1 MNMWTGFADADLA
14 LLLGVQATLN
24 ESIQAA
30 GAGRDW
36 RLPTE
41 CVPAIGRMLLRCVA
55 LRCVALRCD
64 EAVANVPKYRYVD
77 AWEKLSVSAGS
88 TIGVMTQR
96 GRN

>member
-1 MNMWTGFADADLA
+1 MDGLRGRRSRAVA
-14 LLLGVQATLN
+14 GVQAALD

-36 RLPTE
+36 RLPAE
-41 CVPAIGRMLLRCVA
+41 CVPTIGRML
-55 LRCVALRCD
+55 LRCD

>member
-55 LRCVALRCD
+55 LRCVATRRWRTCR
-64 EAVANVPKYRYVD
+64 NTGTSTHGR
-77 AWEKLSVSAGS
+77 SSA
-88 TIGVMTQR
+88 
-96 GRN
+96 

>member
-1 MNMWTGFADADLA
+1 M
-14 LLLGVQATLN
+14 
-24 ESIQAA
+24 
-30 GAGRDW
+30 
-36 RLPTE
+36 PT
-41 CVPAIGRMLLRCVA
+41 IGRML
-55 LRCVALRCD
+55 LRCD